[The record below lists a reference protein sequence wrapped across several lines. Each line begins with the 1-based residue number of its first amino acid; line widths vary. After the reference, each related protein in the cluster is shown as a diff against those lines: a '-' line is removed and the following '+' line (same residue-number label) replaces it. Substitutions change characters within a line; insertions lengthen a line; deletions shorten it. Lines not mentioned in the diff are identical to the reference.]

1 MAQISS
7 YPLLK
12 PQLGDKVL
20 GSNVF
25 DSSGNA
31 VLNNPTCQFNF
42 TDVKSLIDQQYTEK
56 LSASNTGTITPGNN
70 NTGVILTFG
79 AAQGT
84 SSSDVMIDVN
94 GKVTFNTMGSYV
106 VQQIYYAQATSGNSI
121 ILNFKT
127 VQDGTTQVGPTSMV
141 KFLSNSTTSRERINI
156 TSYIDVS
163 ASPIYYNFWVQN
175 PTSGAVATLQPEST
189 AASWGTDVPSAQL
202 IITKL
207 I

>member
-70 NTGVILTFG
+70 NTGVILTLCCT
-79 AAQGT
+79 A
-84 SSSDVMIDVN
+84 N
-94 GKVTFNTMGSYV
+94 
-106 VQQIYYAQATSGNSI
+106 
-121 ILNFKT
+121 L
-127 VQDGTTQVGPTSMV
+127 
-141 KFLSNSTTSRERINI
+141 LC
-156 TSYIDVS
+156 TSY
-163 ASPIYYNFWVQN
+163 
-175 PTSGAVATLQPEST
+175 
-189 AASWGTDVPSAQL
+189 
-202 IITKL
+202 
-207 I
+207 

>member
-1 MAQISS
+1 MAIISS
-7 YPLLK
+7 YPVST
-12 PQLGDKVL
+12 PQLADQVL
-20 GSNVF
+20 GTNTV
-25 DSSGNA
+25 DASGSA
-31 VLNNPTCQFNF
+31 VIGNPTVQY
-42 TDVKSLIDQQYTEK
+42 TLSSVKTLVDQHYTEK

-70 NTGVILTFG
+70 NTGLILTFG

-84 SSSDVMIDVN
+84 LSSDVMIDVN
-94 GKVTFNTMGSYV
+94 GKVTFNKEGSYI
-106 VQQIYYAQATSGNSI
+106 VQQVYYAQATSGNNI

-127 VQDGTTQVGPTSMV
+127 VQDGTTQVGPTSIV
-141 KFLSNSTTSRERINI
+141 KFLSNSTTARERINI

-163 ASPIYYNFWVQN
+163 ISPVYYNFWVQN

>member
-1 MAQISS
+1 MQEYEVEEITKIFSLE
-7 YPLLK
+7 P
-12 PQLGDKVL
+12 
-20 GSNVF
+20 
-25 DSSGNA
+25 
-31 VLNNPTCQFNF
+31 FNIIQ
-42 TDVKSLIDQQYTEK
+42 TTE
-56 LSASNTGTITPGNN
+56 
-70 NTGVILTFG
+70 
-79 AAQGT
+79 
-84 SSSDVMIDVN
+84 
-94 GKVTFNTMGSYV
+94 MG
-106 VQQIYYAQATSGNSI
+106 SI

-127 VQDGTTQVGPTSMV
+127 VQDGATQVGPTSMV

-175 PTSGAVATLQPEST
+175 PTSGAAATLQPEST